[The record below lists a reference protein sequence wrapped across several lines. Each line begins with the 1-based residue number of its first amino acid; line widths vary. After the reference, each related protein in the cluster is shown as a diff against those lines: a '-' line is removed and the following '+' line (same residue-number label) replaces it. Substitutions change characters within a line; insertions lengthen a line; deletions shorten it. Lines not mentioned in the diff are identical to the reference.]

1 MIILLCIL
9 LFCLILSSKETFIRD
24 IPILRQTIP
33 YIFPNNVIPILNLP
47 VPTPLR
53 STRNMSYDIRG
64 DPIIIQPEQYVWNN
78 PGVLPKFNRDMY
90 YNNRLCK
97 T

>member
-1 MIILLCIL
+1 MILVLLIL
-9 LFCLILSSKETFIRD
+9 LFCIVLSSKETFIRD
-24 IPILRQTIP
+24 IPILRQTVP